1 MPEILLPGKGTVKK
15 IRKENEAM
23 VEEKD
28 YYMRVVHELVR
39 TLIRLVFRKEIDKD
53 EEKMVPLEVLEQY
66 KKLTAM
72 IDDGQ
77 INEAE
82 NLLLDGMEVD
92 SGAYFELTLLFYEKL
107 NAKTDEFLEEH
118 DYSREEVLDGIK
130 YVVDFYGYGSL
141 MDAFVD
147 ENALK

>member
-92 SGAYFELTLLFYEKL
+92 SRAYFELTLLFYERL

>member
-39 TLIRLVFRKEIDKD
+39 TLIRLVFRKDIDKD
-53 EEKMVPLEVLEQY
+53 EEKTVPLEVLEQY

-82 NLLLDGMEVD
+82 NLLLDGMEAD
-92 SGAYFELTLLFYEKL
+92 SRAYFELTLLFYEKL

>member
-82 NLLLDGMEVD
+82 NLLLDGMEAD
-92 SGAYFELTLLFYEKL
+92 SRAYFELTLLFYEKL

>member
-1 MPEILLPGKGTVKK
+1 
-15 IRKENEAM
+15 M

-39 TLIRLVFRKEIDKD
+39 TLIRLVFRKDIDKD
-53 EEKMVPLEVLEQY
+53 EEKTVPLEVLEQY
-66 KKLTAM
+66 KRLTDM

-82 NLLLDGMEVD
+82 NLLLDGMEAD
-92 SGAYFELTLLFYEKL
+92 SRAYFELTLLFYEKL